1 MPAGTFLPPGLTT
14 SDVKITSGG
23 TDNYVMTAV
32 DGETIQGESKLT
44 FDGST
49 LTLDGDLTFTGAQTI
64 STSSGDLTLTAGG
77 STGDVLIGDGDGT
90 ILYVD
95 GGVGSL
101 GFGTAAVGRRLI
113 SIGGSYTSDGSSDSA
128 GVLYSAVNLTA
139 ANGDTAAH
147 IGGWF
152 ANTFTTQ
159 DNSEI
164 IDLVAQVG
172 IYGKAITTGTDTV
185 TNAATL
191 YINEAMSGAGTGN
204 YALWVGAGTSRFD
217 GNIDLNNT
225 GTLLNVGAS
234 GNDWTANTLSL
245 ENDAGTAH
253 TRILSSNTEADN
265 AQSNA
270 IIEARVSAT
279 AGNLTGDPVYL
290 LTVTG
295 GTSWYMGANN
305 NSEDR
310 WSLGTGASVGSN
322 LLIQAT
328 GNESGI
334 ANIYRWQQRSLT
346 TSLPDSASSSF
357 VSFIM
362 IAQTATFEGTTTVT
376 ERSRTM
382 DLMALTLA
390 ASGATT
396 INEAAALELE
406 LPNEGANVTLGSSTG
421 ILIENGQSGTPTN
434 QYGIYIEDLLAGG
447 SDYGIYI
454 AGADTAAIY
463 VASAD
468 PIHMGVAG
476 ASTGKFEIDGA
487 TSGTVTTTVAAAAGT
502 WTLTLPPDN
511 GDAGEQL
518 QTNGSG
524 VSTWEAAGS
533 LAQFKDI
540 HGELAPA
547 KALDAIL
554 GTRAVKFNY
563 RRQGIN
569 GERVTSTGDYDTEYA
584 GVLGNEFPEVMH
596 HSGRIFSPV
605 SAFGYTVGAVQALNT
620 ELEYLRNR
628 VGQLEDQLS

>member
-234 GNDWTANTLSL
+234 GNDWTANDIRMSS
-245 ENDAGTAH
+245 ENSTGTNQV
-253 TRILSSNTEADN
+253 RITNTGTGAW
-265 AQSNA
+265 SR
-270 IIEARVSAT
+270 ARVLMFAT
-279 AGNLTGDPVYL
+279 ESENAGCDALWTTSIYGVASWH
-290 LTVTG
+290 G
-295 GTSWYMGANN
+295 GID
-305 NSEDR
+305 NSEDDR
-310 WSLGTGASVGSN
+310 FAIGTDN
-322 LLIQAT
+322 
-328 GNESGI
+328 
-334 ANIYRWQQRSLT
+334 
-346 TSLPDSASSSF
+346 
-357 VSFIM
+357 
-362 IAQTATFEGTTTVT
+362 
-376 ERSRTM
+376 
-382 DLMALTLA
+382 
-390 ASGATT
+390 
-396 INEAAALELE
+396 
-406 LPNEGANVTLGSSTG
+406 LGSSDAFRIAYATHEITFDVNQGANFGADYVCDGCGAGRLEMFACCGTVAWHDDVMALRESYLSPAG
-421 ILIENGQSGTPTN
+421 IQHMAKL
-434 QYGIYIEDLLAGG
+434 GIY
-447 SDYGIYI
+447 
-454 AGADTAAIY
+454 
-463 VASAD
+463 
-468 PIHMGVAG
+468 
-476 ASTGKFEIDGA
+476 EIDG
-487 TSGTVTTTVAAAAGT
+487 
-502 WTLTLPPDN
+502 PDK
-511 GDAGEQL
+511 DAPG
-518 QTNGSG
+518 
-524 VSTWEAAGS
+524 WM
-533 LAQFKDI
+533 
-540 HGELAPA
+540 
-547 KALDAIL
+547 
-554 GTRAVKFNY
+554 
-563 RRQGIN
+563 GIN
-569 GERVTSTGDYDTEYA
+569 YQKAQHMTWAGMFQNRQRMDAQYDRLDERLARIEEA
-584 GVLGNEFPEVMH
+584 IGV
-596 HSGRIFSPV
+596 
-605 SAFGYTVGAVQALNT
+605 
-620 ELEYLRNR
+620 
-628 VGQLEDQLS
+628 